1 MQNIFV
7 MLYFILTITP
17 LLSVLYIS
25 IPRFFESLLYT
36 PWLLQ
41 KACISTCFPY
51 WEKIGR
57 GIFPLH
63 KKLKSSFSICF
74 AGAFIE
80 AAHSPV
86 SESCCSVAQSLS
98 HSVVSD
104 SLWSHE
110 LQHTRLPWPLLSP
123 WVCSNSCLVSDAI
136 QPSPPLSPPLA
147 FNLSQPFLLLCANGK
162 RTLSVFK
169 NPAELVS
176 DQIIR
181 LISIYQALNIPQK
194 LF

>member
-17 LLSVLYIS
+17 LLSVPYID

-41 KACISTCFPY
+41 KTCISTYFHY

-74 AGAFIE
+74 AGALIE

-98 HSVVSD
+98 RIRLFMIPWTAAHQASLTFTISLNLFKLMSSQWRYPTISSSV
-104 SLWSHE
+104 
-110 LQHTRLPWPLLSP
+110 TP
-123 WVCSNSCLVSDAI
+123 SCLQSFPAFSAPMCQWKENTECVQKPSRASFWSDNKVNKHL
-136 QPSPPLSPPLA
+136 PS
-147 FNLSQPFLLLCANGK
+147 
-162 RTLSVFK
+162 T
-169 NPAELVS
+169 
-176 DQIIR
+176 
-181 LISIYQALNIPQK
+181 
-194 LF
+194 